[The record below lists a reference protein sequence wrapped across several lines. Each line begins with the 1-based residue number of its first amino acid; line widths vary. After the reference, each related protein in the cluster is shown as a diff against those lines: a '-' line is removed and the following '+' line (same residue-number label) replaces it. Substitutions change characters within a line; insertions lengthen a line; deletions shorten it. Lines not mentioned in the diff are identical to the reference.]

1 MLRQTIPS
9 MCVGIILERKQIKPH
24 ISDMH
29 ARLGAPTGTGIAE
42 TRGAGRVVRQT
53 WWDWMAHEPI
63 RKRVWSGGRDA
74 VGVKKITAPLIVLVA
89 GGF

>member
-9 MCVGIILERKQIKPH
+9 MCVCIILERKQIKPH

-53 WWDWMAHEPI
+53 WWDWMAHVF
-63 RKRVWSGGRDA
+63 KRA
-74 VGVKKITAPLIVLVA
+74 NQEA
-89 GGF
+89 GMVEG